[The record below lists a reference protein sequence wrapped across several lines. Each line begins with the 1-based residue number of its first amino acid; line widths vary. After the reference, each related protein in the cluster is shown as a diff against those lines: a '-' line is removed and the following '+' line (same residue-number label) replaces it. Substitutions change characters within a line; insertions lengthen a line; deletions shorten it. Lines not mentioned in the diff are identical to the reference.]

1 MEKPWRMIVW
11 KAMGDVKMTPR
22 FQTLLI
28 AGRLMVPLTKRRSL
42 FSTEKNETKE
52 VNTHGTFILGHLP
65 VKKFTAVVTSEKLS
79 SFM

>member
-1 MEKPWRMIVW
+1 MEN
-11 KAMGDVKMTPR
+11 DC
-22 FQTLLI
+22 LESN
-28 AGRLMVPLTKRRSL
+28 GRCKDDPQISNSADSWEPNGAPDKKEVL
-42 FSTEKNETKE
+42 FSMEKNEAKE

>member
-11 KAMGDVKMTPR
+11 KAMGAVKMTPR

-28 AGRLMVPLTKRRSL
+28 AGRQMMPLTKKRSW
-42 FSTEKNETKE
+42 FSMEKSETKE
-52 VNTHGTFILGHLP
+52 VNTHGAFVRGHLP

>member
-28 AGRLMVPLTKRRSL
+28 ARRLMVPPDK
-42 FSTEKNETKE
+42 KE
-52 VNTHGTFILGHLP
+52 VFVFYG
-65 VKKFTAVVTSEKLS
+65 EK
-79 SFM
+79 